1 MCVEIGNSA
10 SATDDK
16 MVSSAQQ
23 FGLLLWK
30 NWLLQKRRRLNTALH
45 ILFPAVTSLLIL
57 LSRLFYEATLVTSP
71 TIWDSFEAS
80 TSFPSNLTAPVPED
94 LAMSLTANVIGN
106 FSKWML
112 VFAPST
118 SKAAIRMS
126 EGTARMLDAVPLGKL
141 L

>member
-10 SATDDK
+10 STTDDK
-16 MVSSAQQ
+16 MVSSAQK
-23 FGLLLWK
+23 FRLLLWK

-45 ILFPAVTSLLIL
+45 ILFPAVMSLLIL
-57 LSRLFYEATLVTSP
+57 LARLFYEVTLVTSP

-94 LAMSLTANVIGN
+94 LAMSLTANVTGN

-112 VFAPST
+112 VFSPST

>member
-1 MCVEIGNSA
+1 MCVEIGNSS

-94 LAMSLTANVIGN
+94 LAMSLTANVTGN